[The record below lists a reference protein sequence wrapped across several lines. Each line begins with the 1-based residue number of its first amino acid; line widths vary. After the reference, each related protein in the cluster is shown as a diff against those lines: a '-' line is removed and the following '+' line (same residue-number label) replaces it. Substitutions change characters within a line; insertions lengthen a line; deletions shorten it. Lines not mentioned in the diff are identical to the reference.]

1 MAGNAILRV
10 ARPDDAGD
18 IAAIYAPYVRDTV
31 ISFETE
37 PPDEAEM
44 RRRIAVTLET
54 HPWLVAEL
62 SGRVAGYAYASQHRV
77 RLAYRWGCD
86 VAVYLAPEAMGQGI
100 GSALYTELLELLRRQ
115 GFCRAFGGIALPN
128 PASVALHERHGFRH
142 LGTYSQVGFKLGA
155 WHDVGWWQLALK
167 ADPGPP
173 DEIIPFAELRI

>member
-1 MAGNAILRV
+1 MTGNAILRV

-37 PPDEAEM
+37 APDEAEM
-44 RRRIAVTLET
+44 HRRIVATLKT

-62 SGRVAGYAYASQHRV
+62 SGLVVGYAYASQHRA

-86 VAVYLAPEAMGQGI
+86 VAVYLAPETKGQGI
-100 GSALYTELLELLRRQ
+100 GNDLYTDLLKFLRRQ
-115 GFCRAFGGIALPN
+115 GFRHAFGGIALPN

-142 LGTYSQVGFKLGA
+142 LGTYRQVGFKLGA
-155 WHDVGWWQLALK
+155 WHDVGWWQLALE

-173 DEIIPFAELRI
+173 DEIIPFAELRV